1 MTNEI
6 KIVVLAG
13 ATGNLGGMIAR
24 ALLDVPGVELR
35 ALTRDDTSAPA
46 RALTA
51 IGARVVRADPT
62 DRDAVRRATDG
73 AFAVMSALQGGPDVI
88 VDTQL
93 ALLDAARAGGARR
106 FLPSDYSV
114 DFFRLREGENI
125 NSDWRRAFALA
136 ADAARGAVQLVHVLN
151 GCFLDRTVLF
161 GFLGMFDLV
170 ARKVALWGDGAAM
183 MDFTTYADTAR
194 YAAAAATTAEVP
206 TRFNVAG
213 DTLDFDGLVSA
224 YSEGSGHALTVERR
238 GSLADLDALVEQR
251 RRAEPNNLR
260 AWLPLMY
267 QRAMLGGRG
276 RLEPLVNDRFP
287 HIRPTRVVEYVRAM
301 A

>member
-1 MTNEI
+1 MADET
-6 KIVVLAG
+6 KVVVLAG

-46 RALTA
+46 RSLAA
-51 IGARVVRADPT
+51 IGARVVRADPA

-73 AFAVMSALQGGPDVI
+73 AFAVVSALQGGPDVI

-93 ALLDAARAGGARR
+93 ALLDAARAGGVRR

-125 NSDWRRAFALA
+125 NSDWRRRFANA
-136 ADAARGAVQLVHVLN
+136 ADAARGSVQVVHVLN
-151 GCFLDRTVLF
+151 GCFLDRNVLF
-161 GFLGMFDLV
+161 GFLGMFDL
-170 ARKVALWGDGAAM
+170 AAHEAALWGDGEAM

-194 YAAAAATTAEVP
+194 YVAAASTASEVP

-213 DTLDFDGLVSA
+213 DTLDFDGLVRA
-224 YSEGSGHALTVERR
+224 YTEGSGHVLAVERR
-238 GSLADLDALVEQR
+238 GSLADLDTLVEQR
-251 RRAEPNNLR
+251 RRAEPNNLQ

-267 QRAMLGGRG
+267 VRAMLGGRG
-276 RLEPLVNDRFP
+276 RLEALVNDRFP
-287 HIRPTRVVEYVRAM
+287 QIRPTRVVEYVRTM